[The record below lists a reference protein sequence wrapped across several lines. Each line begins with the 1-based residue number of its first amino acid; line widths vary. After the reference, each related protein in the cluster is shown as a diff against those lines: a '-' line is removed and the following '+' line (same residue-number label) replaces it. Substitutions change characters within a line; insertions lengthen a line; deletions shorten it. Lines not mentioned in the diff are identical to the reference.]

1 MATSYKAVVV
11 HGDRQNGDRR
21 VGQQNRYQGH
31 RGGDKGKGIA
41 KEPQGDVRMEGSF
54 HPYREK
60 GSRGHKATQYG
71 NKRPGNHSRGSKQAH
86 SNGGH
91 QVMENPEKLTIDAFR
106 GVDGSPPMERFQ
118 TDKDAGGGTSSKARK
133 ALLFEEEA
141 PGVVVEAQH
150 LENEIIPVENF
161 NGDHVEEAGS
171 DKVVEV
177 QTQSNGNGVD
187 LMAEGEMMSDSELIM
202 EDGELE
208 GWEQG
213 AETNFMEDNNMVNND
228 QALAD
233 LEIANDH
240 PQTTLEAK
248 NLGDTSK
255 GMDGKLKAKNGTVD
269 AGGPSKKR
277 SASVFA
283 SPRKK
288 LLAQATAK
296 VGEKGSRKVTGKP
309 KIPPQSQNPI
319 NYYRLWRR
327 AANVITIPDR
337 IYLSTFFLPPFV
349 LSLAHHMCHSFSSSF
364 CSRAGVF
371 DYGGDVTHT
380 PLMITT
386 SHYSS
391 SHVHGSP
398 LRSRSSHQ
406 RIYSGHQ

>member
-1 MATSYKAVVV
+1 MEGAMTTSYKTAVV

-21 VGQQNRYQGH
+21 VGQLNRYQGH

-71 NKRPGNHSRGSKQAH
+71 NTRPVNLSRGSKQAH
-86 SNGGH
+86 STGGH
-91 QVMENPEKLTIDAFR
+91 QAMENPEKLMLNAFR
-106 GVDGSPPMERFQ
+106 GVDGSPPMGRFP
-118 TDKDAGGGTSSKARK
+118 TDKEAGGGTSSKARK
-133 ALLFEEEA
+133 ALLFEEEE
-141 PGVVVEAQH
+141 PGAVVEAQH

-161 NGDHVEEAGS
+161 NGDHEEEPES

-177 QTQSNGNGVD
+177 QTQSNRNGVD
-187 LMAEGEMMSDSELIM
+187 LLADGEVMSDSELLV

-213 AETNFMEDNNMVNND
+213 AETDFMEDNDMVTND

-240 PQTTLEAK
+240 SKTTLEAK

-255 GMDGKLKAKNGTVD
+255 GMDGMDGKLKAKNGTVD

-277 SASVFA
+277 NASVFA

-288 LLAQATAK
+288 LLAQAAAK

-309 KIPPQSQNPI
+309 KIPPQ
-319 NYYRLWRR
+319 
-327 AANVITIPDR
+327 
-337 IYLSTFFLPPFV
+337 
-349 LSLAHHMCHSFSSSF
+349 
-364 CSRAGVF
+364 
-371 DYGGDVTHT
+371 
-380 PLMITT
+380 
-386 SHYSS
+386 
-391 SHVHGSP
+391 
-398 LRSRSSHQ
+398 
-406 RIYSGHQ
+406 